1 MIGNVLGIAI
11 VWFIIEMLVWYL
23 IAQFISGWWVF
34 GWFIVAAVIGVML
47 IKKGLGTLK
56 PMAAQAQAAM
66 LNPTMRPQE
75 NTLVRALALCF
86 AGVLLALPGILSD
99 IIALIVLLPVVQN
112 KAKNAAK
119 DYATKN
125 PEKLMQM
132 MASRMG
138 GMAGMPGMDAAQM
151 QRMQEMMRG
160 GAGGNP
166 FAGMGGFGNMANTG
180 SNPAG
185 ARPNPTTRAR
195 LGRTTIDGQAKTVN
209 RSAND
214 D

>member
-1 MIGNVLGIAI
+1 
-11 VWFIIEMLVWYL
+11 
-23 IAQFISGWWVF
+23 
-34 GWFIVAAVIGVML
+34 
-47 IKKGLGTLK
+47 
-56 PMAAQAQAAM
+56 
-66 LNPTMRPQE
+66 
-75 NTLVRALALCF
+75 
-86 AGVLLALPGILSD
+86 
-99 IIALIVLLPVVQN
+99 
-112 KAKNAAK
+112 
-119 DYATKN
+119 
-125 PEKLMQM
+125 MQM

>member
-66 LNPTMRPQE
+66 LNPAMRPQE
-75 NTLVRALALCF
+75 NTMVRALALCL
-86 AGVLLALPGILSD
+86 AGVLFALPGILSD
-99 IIALIVLLPVVQN
+99 LVALIVLLPVVQN

-166 FAGMGGFGNMANTG
+166 FAGMGGFGNSFGGN
-180 SNPAG
+180 SPD